1 MGRLSIAVNGSN
13 QPLAENWLGALIS
26 SQVPLRAGHSFL
38 QLHPSRAS
46 SLLSPAVAEMLFD
59 TQQQGARGVAHMLSM
74 WEQSSVPNIAN
85 KQITPEVT
93 EPTL

>member
-1 MGRLSIAVNGSN
+1 
-13 QPLAENWLGALIS
+13 
-26 SQVPLRAGHSFL
+26 
-38 QLHPSRAS
+38 
-46 SLLSPAVAEMLFD
+46 MLFD

-74 WEQSSVPNIAN
+74 WEPSSVPNTAN